1 MNKFINTKRRMNSID
16 MNNKSF
22 YNYFIK
28 RNKRN
33 SRNSRNNNVSS
44 LFKQI
49 NITFQK
55 DKDKMNIENSNLF
68 SYFYKPNFENIYN
81 KKKNKSIPNKT
92 INKFYKSKDFF
103 EQSINSFNKTELLF
117 KNKFIRN
124 KNKNQYI
131 QINSIGPEIP
141 LNNLLKDKDNEYK
154 SKYNII
160 KDNNHSNK
168 FDKNKILDILNF
180 QTKSN
185 FNNKY
190 KLIFKSSDI
199 KKRNLIRNYFSL
211 IKSNLKE
218 EFKTLD
224 TPKKNSY
231 NKNETN
237 MNIIRDFDL
246 FYNIN
251 KTCIT
256 NYKFKSKRLLRT
268 IPIIINS
275 KFKKEENNKE
285 KDIKYKNII
294 NTSKNDYNEND
305 ETFSFYSTKNPI
317 FQTETSL
324 KKKYYF
330 K

>member
-1 MNKFINTKRRMNSID
+1 MNSFINNKRRITFLD

-33 SRNSRNNNVSS
+33 SRNNKVSS

-49 NITFQK
+49 SLTFQK

-68 SYFYKPNFENIYN
+68 SYCYKPNFNN
-81 KKKNKSIPNKT
+81 KKKYKSIPTKKTNKY
-92 INKFYKSKDFF
+92 YKAKDFL
-103 EQSINSFNKTELLF
+103 EQSVNTFNNTELLF

-124 KNKNQYI
+124 KNKHQFI

-141 LNNLLKDKDNEYK
+141 LNNLLKAKDNEYK
-154 SKYNII
+154 SQYQII
-160 KDNNHSNK
+160 KDNKHCNR
-168 FDKNKILDILNF
+168 FDKNKILNILNF

-199 KKRNLIRNYFSL
+199 KKRNLIKNYFSL
-211 IKSNLKE
+211 IKKNLKE
-218 EFKTLD
+218 EFKTVE
-224 TPKKNSY
+224 TPKKNY
-231 NKNETN
+231 YKKNETKIN
-237 MNIIRDFDL
+237 MNLNRDFDL

-251 KTCIT
+251 NKTCISS
-256 NYKFKSKRLLRT
+256 YKIKSKRLLRT

-275 KFKKEENNKE
+275 QFKKDEINEE
-285 KDIKYKNII
+285 KDIKYKSII

-317 FQTETSL
+317 FQTETNL
-324 KKKYYF
+324 KKKCFY

>member
-1 MNKFINTKRRMNSID
+1 

-22 YNYFIK
+22 CNYFIK
-28 RNKRN
+28 RCKRN
-33 SRNSRNNNVSS
+33 SRNIKVSS

-68 SYFYKPNFENIYN
+68 SYCYKPNFENIYN
-81 KKKNKSIPNKT
+81 IKKYKSIPNKT
-92 INKFYKSKDFF
+92 INKFYKAKDFF
-103 EQSINSFNKTELLF
+103 EQSINSFNNTELLF
-117 KNKFIRN
+117 RNKFIRN

-141 LNNLLKDKDNEYK
+141 LNNLLKAKDNEYK
-154 SKYNII
+154 SKYQII

-168 FDKNKILDILNF
+168 FDKNKILDILKF

-199 KKRNLIRNYFSL
+199 KKRNLIKDYFSL
-211 IKSNLKE
+211 IKKNLKE
-218 EFKTLD
+218 EYKAVE
-224 TPKKNSY
+224 TPKKNLD
-231 NKNETN
+231 KKKETNIN
-237 MNIIRDFDL
+237 MNINRDFDL

-251 KTCIT
+251 KTCIS
-256 NYKFKSKRLLRT
+256 NYKFKSKRFFRT

-275 KFKKEENNKE
+275 KFKKEEINKE
-285 KDIKYKNII
+285 KDKII
-294 NTSKNDYNEND
+294 DNAINN
-305 ETFSFYSTKNPI
+305 
-317 FQTETSL
+317 L
-324 KKKYYF
+324 KKKTE
-330 K
+330 